1 MHASTMFVVACSG
14 TKSPEFIAN
23 GRALA
28 CNAYAGQ
35 LFRMARRQVSEA
47 RAAWCILSGKYGFV
61 SPLAGID
68 YYEQRMQPV
77 RGIDDMPH
85 AFELLHGDPT
95 GAGIRCAS
103 RIIVLGSALYA
114 EAAAALLRRHV
125 EAPLAGLPI
134 GRMLQRMAAGLVAAE
149 LARDIPHRQPELE
162 LAA

>member
-1 MHASTMFVVACSG
+1 MFVVACSG
-14 TKSPEFIAN
+14 TKSPELIAN

-35 LFRMARRQVSEA
+35 LFRMARQQCNEA

-77 RGIDDMPH
+77 RGLEDMPH
-85 AFELLHGDPT
+85 AFERLHGDPT
-95 GAGIRCAS
+95 GGGIRCAS

-114 EAAAALLRRHV
+114 NAAAALLRRHV

-134 GRMLQRMAAGLVAAE
+134 GRMLQRMAGGLVAAE
-149 LARDIPHRQPELE
+149 LARDIPHRQTQLDI
-162 LAA
+162 AA